1 MRSPRKSPSKSL
13 ALSPQKPVRTSPRK
27 LTGIAK
33 VLLQDDVILVT
44 PPGSQVSP
52 EKPRSPVKVAKR
64 KTNAVTSPSRSS
76 GKHSPSCAAPKSPR
90 TPRSLSRGKQTSP
103 PSDCCSPAKLIGLPE
118 RVSQKAV
125 SPFRQG
131 ELCLTRV
138 TTNGNVPVT
147 PRPEV
152 WAPGPEHTPGFS
164 TPLGLGPNDEAV
176 PPVGQK
182 RGWAIEKIARKLSR
196 RQPIAGVKRQ
206 LASDGSSSS
215 GTPPPKR
222 VKREPQQLIL
232 ESPNKRQTEVIPS
245 PLPGIKMVADLVW
258 NVAEED
264 LVVLETPEKE
274 AQEVTRDLSRST
286 ALCNLQSLIGK
297 LRSPQQSP
305 VNGAVFRT
313 PERAQK
319 RASLSP
325 TQVTRRSPRLVEK
338 ERRVTQGS
346 VTTRTELI
354 QTFPPRNQTAFTV
367 SYPLGAVALKT
378 KTHAQSPAISNDLV
392 SSAITPEIV
401 LQGPLTRSDR
411 ESPLTGLG
419 YGDASLSTSEGNA
432 FRGFTP
438 KSLQH
443 AVPVFVEARTRV
455 GGAEDDLKSSPVSSK
470 ECRSRRSPR
479 LQKALDY
486 GH

>member
-13 ALSPQKPVRTSPRK
+13 ALSPRKPVRASPRK
-27 LTGIAK
+27 LAGIAK
-33 VLLQDDVILVT
+33 ALLQDDVVLVT

-52 EKPRSPVKVAKR
+52 EKPSSPVKVPKC
-64 KTNAVTSPSRSS
+64 KTNAVTSPSRGS
-76 GKHSPSCAAPKSPR
+76 GKHLPSCAAPKSPR

-103 PSDCCSPAKLIGLPE
+103 PSDCRSPAKLIGLPE

-138 TTNGNVPVT
+138 TTNGNVAVT
-147 PRPEV
+147 PSPRPEV

-164 TPLGLGPNDEAV
+164 TPLGLGANDEAV

-182 RGWAIEKIARKLSR
+182 QGWAIEKIARKLSR
-196 RQPIAGVKRQ
+196 RQPVGGVKRQ
-206 LASDGSSSS
+206 LTSDGSSSS
-215 GTPPPKR
+215 GIPAPKR

-232 ESPNKRQTEVIPS
+232 ESPDKRQMEVIPS
-245 PLPGIKMVADLVW
+245 PLPGINIVADLVQ

-274 AQEVTRDLSRST
+274 TREVTRDLSRST
-286 ALCNLQSLIGK
+286 ALCNLESLIGK

-354 QTFPPRNQTAFTV
+354 QTFPPRSQTAFTV
-367 SYPLGAVALKT
+367 SYPLSAVALKT
-378 KTHAQSPAISNDLV
+378 RTHAQSPAISNDLV

-443 AVPVFVEARTRV
+443 AVPAFVEARTRV
-455 GGAEDDLKSSPVSSK
+455 GVAEDDLKSSPVSSK
-470 ECRSRRSPR
+470 ECRRSPR

-486 GH
+486 GD